1 VLLTTDLKTNL
12 LKWDSIGIAKY
23 HIDNKLSIRIR
34 HKNKLYRDYTTF
46 QKSMIYQIPF
56 SITVP
61 KYGPKNLLVAVGVST
76 SPLAYGSI
84 RMEPHYMLIG
94 QAAGIASA
102 LAIRDKKSVWDISV
116 PELQNILRSWGQKLT
131 IKD

>member
-1 VLLTTDLKTNL
+1 
-12 LKWDSIGIAKY
+12 
-23 HIDNKLSIRIR
+23 
-34 HKNKLYRDYTTF
+34 
-46 QKSMIYQIPF
+46 MIYQIPF

-94 QAAGIASA
+94 QATGVASA
-102 LAIRDKKSVWDISV
+102 LAIRDKKSVSDVSV
-116 PELQNILRSWGQKLT
+116 PELQNILRSWGQKLS
-131 IKD
+131 IQD